1 MTDGKWKALFL
12 PFRKQLLTVPQS
24 FWKVTWCRDPVITS
38 SFQLPVC
45 WLPKA
50 APLPCWCWKTRWRW
64 CENLNGDAC
73 DSLSYLKY
81 EKATAE
87 YNIALP
93 TPNSFTMLDWA
104 ANKRVLAVCSKRHT
118 ELNHEF
124 KRSVLIGNIH
134 YEHTSLIAIEKG
146 TFFRKP
152 NSPSKPSCYVC
163 CPAVSITIEPKV
175 HFSLSPMAPWSFSRW
190 SRNLEYQENT

>member
-12 PFRKQLLTVPQS
+12 PFRKQLLWVLQS

-50 APLPCWCWKTRWRW
+50 APRRCWKTRWRW

-104 ANKRVLAVCSKRHT
+104 ANKRVLAVCSKRHR

-124 KRSVLIGNIH
+124 RRNVLIGNTH
-134 YEHTSLIAIEKG
+134 CQHTYKLDSRSRERNLFLESQILPRSQAAAAVCLL
-146 TFFRKP
+146 
-152 NSPSKPSCYVC
+152 SCQYII
-163 CPAVSITIEPKV
+163 AVSITIEP
-175 HFSLSPMAPWSFSRW
+175 
-190 SRNLEYQENT
+190 

>member
-1 MTDGKWKALFL
+1 MCAYMYYIRRLKLIEGKIKRSLFPRNWNWVFILVTRKSLFFHLFFNLKSLEKKILFGILVTFCGNLFLVHIRLHLVNHRMTDGKWKALFL

-50 APLPCWCWKTRWRW
+50 APLPCCCWKTRWRW

-87 YNIALP
+87 
-93 TPNSFTMLDWA
+93 
-104 ANKRVLAVCSKRHT
+104 
-118 ELNHEF
+118 
-124 KRSVLIGNIH
+124 
-134 YEHTSLIAIEKG
+134 
-146 TFFRKP
+146 
-152 NSPSKPSCYVC
+152 
-163 CPAVSITIEPKV
+163 
-175 HFSLSPMAPWSFSRW
+175 
-190 SRNLEYQENT
+190 